1 MQLINLVKILGDKDQ
16 KEKRDGQVD
25 VLRTMTEDE
34 GQEWASR
41 QEKEM
46 KSRANTKKSK
56 KWSMPKVIL

>member
-16 KEKRDGQVD
+16 KEKRDAQVD

-56 KWSMPKVIL
+56 K